1 MFLVNVN
8 KDGIFRERQ
17 QHHPIVQEYSQGR
30 LKGGQVCTPFS
41 GILTGE
47 NYAKRYTTNLV

>member
-1 MFLVNVN
+1 MFIVNVN

-17 QHHPIVQEYSQGR
+17 QHHPIVQEDSQGR

-41 GILTGE
+41 GILTGK